1 MEGDLIS
8 RWSNLATWREMC
20 PHLSIAEGEETFP
33 GDESAVSLGTRS
45 PSCPNAQALSKLLV
59 DDGYTLIDDPICD
72 EGLRMRMSRGI
83 SDLETNH
90 HLPATFILLFD
101 ECWHIAARSH
111 HLLIDG
117 GVLNRHMVFNFDVLA
132 WSIDPKQNQ
141 SGFSPH
147 RDRQPETPSAL
158 HESFFNDG
166 HSKYATHWV
175 AIEAATPENSCLY
188 VIPKPF
194 DPGYLEGDD
203 RADDASVD
211 EEEDAVQYVDPLSRA
226 LDTKQS
232 YQNIR
237 ALPRQACQSVLFT
250 HRILHW
256 YDECVCTPF
265 LGFEH
270 CSRTHIF
277 VFRGS
282 RGNPNAL
289 NNQPRL
295 AVSFVY
301 SEEGFE
307 APYLSNFCFVREKR
321 GYKLPPFRLR
331 LLLVCAQLIIYYQ
344 RFNLSTSFLRA
355 CYDYCKENAT
365 ELNEHYR
372 RKVFYEYVKA
382 MKEKE
387 NRDSVEE
394 AASGR
399 EDEISDEDIKSE
411 DEEALL
417 EEMLDQ
423 VGARLIS
430 SC

>member
-1 MEGDLIS
+1 
-8 RWSNLATWREMC
+8 
-20 PHLSIAEGEETFP
+20 
-33 GDESAVSLGTRS
+33 
-45 PSCPNAQALSKLLV
+45 
-59 DDGYTLIDDPICD
+59 
-72 EGLRMRMSRGI
+72 
-83 SDLETNH
+83 
-90 HLPATFILLFD
+90 
-101 ECWHIAARSH
+101 
-111 HLLIDG
+111 
-117 GVLNRHMVFNFDVLA
+117 MVFNFDVLA
-132 WSIDPKQNQ
+132 WSIDPKQNE

-158 HESFFNDG
+158 RDSFFRDG
-166 HSKYATHWV
+166 HSKYATHWI

-203 RADDASVD
+203 EAEDASVD
-211 EEEDAVQYVDPLSRA
+211 EEEDAAQYLDPLSRA

-256 YDECVCTPF
+256 
-265 LGFEH
+265 
-270 CSRTHIF
+270 
-277 VFRGS
+277 GS

-289 NNQPRL
+289 NNRPRL

-307 APYLSNFCFVREKR
+307 APYLSNFCFVREKG

-344 RFNLSTSFLRA
+344 RFDLSAAFMRA

-365 ELNEHYR
+365 ELNEIYR
-372 RKVFYEYVKA
+372 RKVFYEYVQA

-387 NRDSVEE
+387 KRDSVED

-399 EDEISDEDIKSE
+399 EEVIGDEIKSE

-423 VGARLIS
+423 CDEFDDDFDSLVECNVDAHESTNKKRRKT
-430 SC
+430 